1 MKTVAIVLALAT
13 GFAILGVEAYAP
25 SMSTPCCGFSADS
38 LSTGVYPL
46 LTYVA
51 SIADPCGK
59 TVKPIQDAKKAA
71 VGTFAAFT
79 LASAVFFTPPAD
91 AALPPTA
98 AFFSSSTTVSEKVLR
113 EGVYF
118 DYEVDVQPQKYDDA
132 RSTFKPASETKSNKG
147 AYLQV
152 DVSNLA
158 CPSFGLLNTCTLRVD
173 DCL

>member
-1 MKTVAIVLALAT
+1 MKAVAIVFALAT
-13 GFAILGVEAYAP
+13 GFAVLGVDAYAP
-25 SMSTPCCGFSADS
+25 SMSTPQCGFRTDS
-38 LSTGVYPL
+38 SSTCVYPL
-46 LTYVA
+46 LTYLA
-51 SIADPCGK
+51 SFADPCRK

-71 VGTFAAFT
+71 IGTFAAFT

-91 AALPPTA
+91 AALPPA

-147 AYLQV
+147 TFVCRLFSWLVQ
-152 DVSNLA
+152 SNPA
-158 CPSFGLLNTCTLRVD
+158 SRIRASSHG
-173 DCL
+173 